1 MGVLSEITKNI
12 VCIPEP
18 ENLERRLSIMWTDIK
33 TPEGKLL
40 CRINFQERLVE
51 CAKGIWIVTVNMDTK
66 QVLKQRRA

>member
-1 MGVLSEITKNI
+1 
-12 VCIPEP
+12 
-18 ENLERRLSIMWTDIK
+18 MWSDIK

-40 CRINFQERLVE
+40 CRVNYQERLVE